1 MDCSSPGSSVHG
13 IFQTR
18 ILEWLPFPTPGDLPD
33 PGIKP
38 ASVASAGGFFT
49 TAPPGK
55 PQLLLLL
62 AIIGPVFS
70 NLSLS
75 WQPREVKRV
84 QYLLC
89 PHLAKRYW
97 KGTSPSPISL
107 PVSVDQ
113 IYFIRWSGGFWAP
126 LISTHTAWVYSRCP
140 ISAAICL
147 SLCLPDLDLVTFPLL
162 ASVFP
167 SVKWGQI
174 PPPLQ
179 KCWEKKR
186 QSSHG
191 THTQEV
197 LMRRAFPA
205 SVQSW
210 TRRSVSGAHPARF
223 RAQEL

>member
-1 MDCSSPGSSVHG
+1 MFTRVQLFMTHDCGLPGCSVHG

-62 AIIGPVFS
+62 AITGPVFS

-107 PVSVDQ
+107 PISGDQ

-179 KCWEKKR
+179 KCWGKKR
-186 QSSHG
+186 QS
-191 THTQEV
+191 
-197 LMRRAFPA
+197 
-205 SVQSW
+205 
-210 TRRSVSGAHPARF
+210 
-223 RAQEL
+223 